1 MKAAALL
8 VTDGRAPLIVADRE
22 ETIMTDRIDVGAQPA
37 EPDRLAETEN
47 WVRMSGVSRRAALG
61 GGMAALG
68 YALAAQ
74 PVSATAI
81 ETSAAGL
88 DEGMISFPASGGFTM
103 NAYRAKPKGV
113 KNAPVVLVVQE
124 IFGLHAWIKDVTRRL
139 AHAGYYAIA
148 PDMYQRQGDPTT
160 APDIQTL
167 FKTIVS
173 QVPDAQVMADLDAAA
188 VFAGRDGGNAKR
200 LGVTGFCWGG
210 RITWLYAAHNPGVKV
225 GVAWYGRLVGQ
236 ANALQPLHPID
247 VVAQLKA
254 PVLGL
259 YGELDKGIPLAD
271 VDKMNAALKA
281 AGSASFVRVFPG
293 ADHGFLADYRPSFH
307 PESATAAWA
316 DATAWFKRFL

>member
-1 MKAAALL
+1 
-8 VTDGRAPLIVADRE
+8 
-22 ETIMTDRIDVGAQPA
+22 MT
-37 EPDRLAETEN
+37 DRLAETEN

-74 PVSATAI
+74 PVSASAI
-81 ETSAAGL
+81 TTPADGL
-88 DEGMISFPASGGFTM
+88 DAGMISFPASGGFQM
-103 NAYRAKPKGV
+103 NAYRARPKGK

-124 IFGLHAWIKDVTRRL
+124 IFGVHEWIKDITRRF
-139 AHAGYYAIA
+139 AAAGYYAIA

-188 VFAGRDGGNAKR
+188 AFAGTDGGDSRR

-210 RITWLYAAHNPGVKV
+210 RITWLYAAHNPAVKA

-236 ANALQPLHPID
+236 PTPLQPTNPID
-247 VVAQLKA
+247 VAASLKA

-271 VDKMNAALKA
+271 VEKMSATLKA
-281 AGSASFVRVFPG
+281 AGSKSHIRVFPG
-293 ADHGFLADYRPSFH
+293 ADHGFLADYRPSFN
-307 PESATAAWA
+307 EAAAKAGWA
-316 DATAWFKRFL
+316 DATQWFGRHL

>member
-1 MKAAALL
+1 
-8 VTDGRAPLIVADRE
+8 
-22 ETIMTDRIDVGAQPA
+22 MTDRLP
-37 EPDRLAETEN
+37 ETEN
-47 WVRMSGVSRRAALG
+47 WVRMSAVNRRAALG
-61 GGMAALG
+61 GGAAAIG

-74 PVSATAI
+74 PVSAGAITTA
-81 ETSAAGL
+81 ADGL
-88 DEGMISFPASGGFTM
+88 EEGMIRFPASGGFSM
-103 NAYRAKPKGV
+103 NAYRAKPKG
-113 KNAPVVLVVQE
+113 KANAPVVLVVQE
-124 IFGLHAWIKDVTRRL
+124 IFGLHEWIRDIVRRF
-139 AHAGYYAIA
+139 AAAGYYAIA

-188 VFAGRDGGNAKR
+188 AFAATDGGDAKR

-210 RITWLYAAHNPGVKV
+210 RITWLYSAHNPGLKA

-236 ANALQPLHPID
+236 STPLQPAHPID

-259 YGELDKGIPLAD
+259 YGDLDKGIPVAD
-271 VDKMNAALKA
+271 VEKMQAALKA
-281 AGSASFVRVFPG
+281 VGSNSRILRFAD

-307 PESATAAWA
+307 EASAKIAWA
-316 DATAWFKRFL
+316 EALGWFGRLL

>member
-1 MKAAALL
+1 
-8 VTDGRAPLIVADRE
+8 
-22 ETIMTDRIDVGAQPA
+22 MTDRLP
-37 EPDRLAETEN
+37 ETEN
-47 WVRMSGVSRRAALG
+47 WARMSAVSRRAALG
-61 GGMAALG
+61 GGAVAIG

-74 PVSATAI
+74 PVSAGAI
-81 ETSAAGL
+81 TTPTDGL
-88 DEGMISFPASGGFTM
+88 EEGMIRFPASGGFGM
-103 NAYRAKPKGV
+103 NAYRAKPKG
-113 KNAPVVLVVQE
+113 KANAPVVLVVQE
-124 IFGLHAWIKDVTRRL
+124 IFGLHEWIRDIVRRF
-139 AHAGYYAIA
+139 AAAGYYAIA

-188 VFAGRDGGNAKR
+188 AFAATDGGDAKR

-210 RITWLYAAHNPGVKV
+210 RITWLYSAHNPGLKA

-236 ANALQPLHPID
+236 PTPLQPAHPID

-259 YGELDKGIPLAD
+259 YGDLDKGIPVAD
-271 VDKMNAALKA
+271 VEKMQAALKA
-281 AGSASFVRVFPG
+281 AGSSSRILRFAE

-307 PESATAAWA
+307 EASAKIAWA
-316 DATAWFKRFL
+316 EALGWFGRLL

>member
-1 MKAAALL
+1 
-8 VTDGRAPLIVADRE
+8 
-22 ETIMTDRIDVGAQPA
+22 MTDRLP
-37 EPDRLAETEN
+37 ETEN

-61 GGMAALG
+61 GGAAALG

-74 PVSATAI
+74 PISAGAI
-81 ETSAAGL
+81 TTPADGL

-103 NAYRAKPKGV
+103 NAYRAKPKGR
-113 KNAPVVLVVQE
+113 KNAPVILVVQE
-124 IFGLHAWIKDVTRRL
+124 IFGVHAWIQDITRRL
-139 AHAGYYAIA
+139 AAQGYYAIA
-148 PDMYQRQGDPTT
+148 PDMYQRQGDPTR

-188 VFAGRDGGNAKR
+188 AFAATDGGNASR
-200 LGVTGFCWGG
+200 LGITGFCWGG
-210 RITWLYAAHNPGVKV
+210 RITWLYAAHNPKLKA

-236 ANALQPLHPID
+236 PSELQPAHPID
-247 VVAQLKA
+247 VAARLHA

-271 VDKMNAALKA
+271 VEKMTAALKA
-281 AGSASFVRVFPG
+281 AGSKSRIEVFPG

-307 PESATAAWA
+307 EAAAKAGWA
-316 DATAWFKRFL
+316 DATEWFGKLL